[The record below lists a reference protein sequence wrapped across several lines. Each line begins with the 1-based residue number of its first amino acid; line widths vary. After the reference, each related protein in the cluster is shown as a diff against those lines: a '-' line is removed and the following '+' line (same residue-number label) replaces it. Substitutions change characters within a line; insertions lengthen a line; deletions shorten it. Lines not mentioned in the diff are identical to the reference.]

1 MPNNKPIG
9 LAADHAGFEL
19 KEKIHALLS
28 QMEYDVRNFGADS
41 TASVDYPDFAH
52 PLANA
57 LEQKKVLLGIACCGT
72 GNGMA
77 ITLNK
82 HSGVR
87 AGLCWSV
94 EVASLIRRHNDAN
107 ACVLPA
113 RFVSEALA
121 LEMVKVF
128 LTTAF
133 EGDRHRRRVDKIPQN
148 ICYNI

>member
-1 MPNNKPIG
+1 MANNKSIG
-9 LAADHAGFEL
+9 LAADHAGFGV
-19 KEKIHALLS
+19 KEKIHALLT
-28 QMEYDVRNFGADS
+28 QMGYDVYDFGTSS

-52 PLANA
+52 PLAKA
-57 LEQKKVLLGIACCGT
+57 LETEKVQLGIACCGT

-82 HSGVR
+82 HDGIR
-87 AGLCWSV
+87 AGLCWNV

-107 ACVLPA
+107 VCVLPA

-121 LEMVKVF
+121 LEMVKIF

-133 EGDRHRRRVDKIPQN
+133 EGDRHQRRVDKIHEN
-148 ICYNI
+148 R

>member
-1 MPNNKPIG
+1 MIIG
-9 LAADHAGFEL
+9 IASDHAGFAL
-19 KEKIHALLS
+19 KEKIRALLT
-28 QMEYDVRNFGADS
+28 QLKYDVQDFGASS

-52 PLANA
+52 PLAAA
-57 LEQKKVLLGIACCGT
+57 LEEKKIRFGIACCGT

-133 EGDRHRRRVDKIPQN
+133 EGERHQVRVDKIRSLGV
-148 ICYNI
+148 

>member
-1 MPNNKPIG
+1 MLIG

-19 KEKIHALLS
+19 KEKIHALLT
-28 QMEYDVRNFGADS
+28 QMSYEVHDFGANS

-57 LEQKKVLLGIACCGT
+57 LEEGKLQLGIACCGT

-77 ITLNK
+77 IALNK

-94 EVASLIRRHNDAN
+94 EIASLIRRHNNAN

-128 LTTAF
+128 LTTDF
-133 EGDRHRRRVDKIPQN
+133 EGGRHQLRVNKIPN
-148 ICYNI
+148 NK

>member
-1 MPNNKPIG
+1 MIG
-9 LAADHAGFEL
+9 IASDHAGFEL
-19 KEKIHALLS
+19 KEKIHALLT
-28 QMEYDVRNFGADS
+28 QLKYDVHDFGASS

-52 PLANA
+52 PLAAA
-57 LEQKKVLLGIACCGT
+57 LEEKKIRLGIACCGT

-133 EGDRHRRRVDKIPQN
+133 EGERHQLRVDKIAIAQKQ
-148 ICYNI
+148 